1 MDLSDQL
8 KNISDR
14 YQKVKDQIQTEEA
27 TKNALIMPFIQAL
40 GYDVFNPMEVVPEF
54 VADVGKKKGEKV
66 DYAIL
71 NDEAKPVILIECKHW
86 GENLDVHKSQLLRYF
101 TVTQARFG
109 VLTNGIAYHFF
120 TDLVETNKMDEKPFL
135 DFSIHDV
142 SDAMLKEI
150 KKFSKSQ
157 FDLESILS
165 NASDLKYSGEIKA
178 MLGQEFKEP
187 SVDFVKYFAQRIYP
201 GKVTAKVQEQFTEL
215 MKRSL
220 AGFISQ
226 KVNERLKTALGVNGG
241 NGEESV
247 EAPVNQANEAE
258 GSDEQEDVKDSNEK
272 ESKVNTTSEE
282 MQAFFLVQGIL
293 RKHVEPGR
301 VAHRDTQSYFGVLL
315 DDNNRKPICRLWLEN
330 DKKYIGVFDES
341 KQITRHE
348 LSSLDDIYNHEEQ
361 LIKTL
366 EYYNQ

>member
-14 YQKVKDQIQTEEA
+14 FQKVKDQIQTEEA

-54 VADVGKKKGEKV
+54 IADIGTKKGEKV

-71 NDEAKPVILIECKHW
+71 NDEAQPVILIECKHW
-86 GENLDVHKSQLLRYF
+86 GENLDLHKSQLLRYF

-109 VLTNGIAYHFF
+109 ILTNGITYHFF
-120 TDLVETNKMDEKPFL
+120 TDLVEPNKMDEKPFL

-150 KKFSKSQ
+150 KKFSKTQ

-178 MLGQEFKEP
+178 MLSQEFKEP
-187 SVDFVKYFAQRIYP
+187 SIDFVKYFAQRIYP
-201 GKVTAKVQEQFTEL
+201 GKVTAKVQDQFTEL

-241 NGEESV
+241 NGVEETPKNID
-247 EAPVNQANEAE
+247 ENQESE
-258 GSDEQEDVKDSNEK
+258 SNEQDTSTEETK
-272 ESKVNTTSEE
+272 ESKINTTSEE
-282 MQAFFLVQGIL
+282 MQAYFLVQGIL
-293 RKHVEPGR
+293 RKHIAPDR
-301 VAHRDTQSYFGVLL
+301 IAHRDTQSYFGVLL
-315 DDNNRKPICRLWLEN
+315 DDNNRKPICRLWLEGER
-330 DKKYIGVFDES
+330 KYIGLFDDN
-341 KQITRHE
+341 KNITRHE
-348 LSSLDDIYNHEEQ
+348 LVSLNDIYEHEEH
-361 LIKTL
+361 LVKTL
-366 EYYNQ
+366 EFYG

>member
-14 YQKVKDQIQTEEA
+14 FQKVKDQIQTEEA

-71 NDEAKPVILIECKHW
+71 NDEGKAVILIECKHW
-86 GENLDVHKSQLLRYF
+86 GENLNLHKSQLLRYF

-109 VLTNGIAYHFF
+109 ILTNGITYHFF
-120 TDLVETNKMDEKPFL
+120 TDLVEPNKMDEKPFL

-150 KKFSKSQ
+150 KKFSKNQ

-178 MLGQEFKEP
+178 MLSQEFKEP

-201 GKVTAKVQEQFTEL
+201 GKVTAKVQDQFTEL
-215 MKRSL
+215 MTRSL

-226 KVNERLKTALGVNGG
+226 KVNERLKTALDANGG
-241 NGEESV
+241 SVPQEGTDKNIEEID
-247 EAPVNQANEAE
+247 NK
-258 GSDEQEDVKDSNEK
+258 EDNVVIEDSK
-272 ESKVNTTSEE
+272 ESKINTTSEE
-282 MQAFFLVQGIL
+282 MQAYFLIQGIL
-293 RKHVEPGR
+293 RKYINPER
-301 VAHRDTQSYFGVLL
+301 IAHRDTQSYFGVLL
-315 DDNNRKPICRLWLEN
+315 DDNNRKPICRLWLEGE
-330 DKKYIGVFDES
+330 KKYIGLFDES
-341 KQITRHE
+341 KNVTRQE
-348 LSSLDDIYNHEEQ
+348 LASLNDIYEYEEQ
-361 LIKTL
+361 LVKTL
-366 EYYNQ
+366 EFYS